1 MCCACVVPT
10 SKRWDMYIYT
20 DIGLVDISIWEE
32 NIVTNQRRVNFL
44 HLVFMCQV
52 HSIVVVVRK
61 MIINTPC
68 VDYTKQMLL
77 YQRVD

>member
-32 NIVTNQRRVNFL
+32 NIVTN
-44 HLVFMCQV
+44 
-52 HSIVVVVRK
+52 
-61 MIINTPC
+61 
-68 VDYTKQMLL
+68 
-77 YQRVD
+77 